1 METFFEKNFAGQFL
15 VNEPMRNHT
24 SLKIGGLTRILFLP
38 KKISDVQ
45 SVINFCREQ
54 GIKFFLMG
62 NGTNLL
68 VDDNGFDGVIIK
80 LNRDMSSVTVK
91 DTEIEAESGIFL
103 SRLAKIALANNLS
116 GLEFASGIPG
126 TLGGAICMNAGAYGN
141 EIKNV
146 FLSAQILHEGKIK
159 TFTDLK
165 FGYRKSLID
174 ENYVVLSA
182 KIKLQYGDH
191 DEILHKMNEYAQ
203 KRKASQPLEFPN
215 AGSTFK
221 RANNISAGKL
231 IMDAGLAN
239 YRVGDAC
246 VSKKHCGFIINLG
259 RATSKDVLNLIE
271 HVKSVV
277 YNKFNIVLEPEIKF
291 LN

>member
-126 TLGGAICMNAGAYGN
+126 TLGGAICMNAGAYGS

-146 FLSAQILHEGKIK
+146 FLSAQILHDGKIK

>member
-24 SLKIGGLTRILFLP
+24 SLKIGGLARILFLP

-45 SVINFCREQ
+45 SVINFCNEN
-54 GIKFFLMG
+54 GVKFFVMG

-68 VDDNGFDGVIIK
+68 VNDKGFDGVIIK
-80 LNRDMSSVTVK
+80 INKNMSSFAIN
-91 DTEIEAESGIFL
+91 DIEIEADSGIFL

-126 TLGGAICMNAGAYGN
+126 TLGGAICMNAGAYGS

-146 FLSAQILHEGKIK
+146 FASAKILHEGKIK

-182 KIKLQYGDH
+182 KIKLQYGQH
-191 DEILHKMNEYAQ
+191 HEILFKMNEYAK

-221 RANNISAGKL
+221 RINNISAGKL

-246 VSKKHCGFIINLG
+246 ISQKHCGFIINLG
-259 RATSKDVLNLIE
+259 SATSKDVLNLIE

-277 YNKFNIVLEPEIKF
+277 YNKFDIMLEPEIKF
-291 LN
+291 LD